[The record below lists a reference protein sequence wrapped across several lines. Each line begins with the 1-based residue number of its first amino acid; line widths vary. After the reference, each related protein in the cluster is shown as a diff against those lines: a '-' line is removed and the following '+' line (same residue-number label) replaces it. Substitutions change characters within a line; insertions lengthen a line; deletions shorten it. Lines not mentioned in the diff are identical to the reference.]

1 VIAHLPPF
9 FDLMDQNMDQWI
21 GARDAESGI
30 YLIREKGTDALIGLM
45 FLTPSFNNDI
55 HLGYLL
61 GQSAWGKGYAS
72 ELLAGLVLHVPKTGF
87 RPLGAV
93 GRENPASAH
102 VLRKTGFHIVPEL
115 SDRETEMFDITCN

>member
-1 VIAHLPPF
+1 
-9 FDLMDQNMDQWI
+9 MDQWI
-21 GARDAESGI
+21 GARDAESDI

-72 ELLAGLVLHVPKTGF
+72 ELLAGLMLHVPKTGF
-87 RPLGAV
+87 RLLGAV

>member
-1 VIAHLPPF
+1 
-9 FDLMDQNMDQWI
+9 MDQWI

-87 RPLGAV
+87 SPLGAV